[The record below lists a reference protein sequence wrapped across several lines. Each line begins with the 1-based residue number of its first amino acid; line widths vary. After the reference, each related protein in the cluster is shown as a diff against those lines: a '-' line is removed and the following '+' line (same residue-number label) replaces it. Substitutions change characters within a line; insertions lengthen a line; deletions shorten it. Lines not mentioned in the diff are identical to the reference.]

1 MTPLHVQ
8 AAQHAI
14 APAEAQLAAAKAE
27 MEAAIAKF
35 KALELGGGE
44 QHVKGHNYR

>member
-1 MTPLHVQ
+1 VNVR
-8 AAQHAI
+8 
-14 APAEAQLAAAKAE
+14 AKQ
-27 MEAAIAKF
+27 F